1 MAIEQVKERIA
12 TDREVRDRW
21 IGVYIGVIA
30 VLLAVCGML
39 GGNASKDATRANIE
53 AANIWNFF
61 QAKNLRRNAV
71 RLAVDDLELQLLA
84 QPNLPEAARA
94 RIAEKIKAHKELDAR
109 LTSDKASNEGLD
121 ELFQRGK
128 ALEQER
134 DIALR
139 KDPYFDWSQALLQI
153 AIVLATVCLVTGT
166 FWLLSFSAILAAFGT
181 LLMINGAFL
190 FVAVPGIG

>member
-1 MAIEQVKERIA
+1 MPIEKVKETIA
-12 TDREVRDRW
+12 TDKDARDKW
-21 IGVYIGVIA
+21 IGVYIGIIA
-30 VLLAVCGML
+30 VMLAVCGML

-71 RLAVDDLELQLLA
+71 RLNTDDLEIQLVA
-84 QPNLPEAARA
+84 SPAMPEAARVK
-94 RIAEKIKAHKELDAR
+94 ISEKIKANKDLDTR

-128 ALEQER
+128 ALEKER

-153 AIVLATVCLVTGT
+153 AIVLATVCLVTGS
-166 FWLLSFSAILAAFGT
+166 FWLLSLSASLAALGA
-181 LLMINGAFL
+181 LLMLNGAL
-190 FVAVPGIG
+190 LLVAVPGIG

>member
-1 MAIEQVKERIA
+1 MAIDQVKEVIA
-12 TDREVRDRW
+12 TDKETRDKW
-21 IGVYIGVIA
+21 IGVYIGVVA
-30 VLLAVCGML
+30 VLLALCGML
-39 GGNASKDATRANIE
+39 GGNAAKDATRAHIE
-53 AANIWNFF
+53 AANVWNFF

-71 RLAVDDLELQLLA
+71 RLAGDEFELKLIA
-84 QPNLPEAARA
+84 EPGLPDAAKA
-94 RIAEKIKAHKELDAR
+94 KIAEKIKSYKDLDAR

-128 ALEQER
+128 ELEKER

-139 KDPYFDWSQALLQI
+139 KDPYFDWAQALLQI

-166 FWLLSFSAILAAFGT
+166 FWLLSMSAGLAALGA
-181 LLMINGAFL
+181 LLMINGAVL